1 MSGWNFATV
10 WDSVAEEAPD
20 RIAVVC
26 SDQIRTYADLED
38 RAARLAGHLAS
49 AGVTPGTTVAI
60 DLVNS
65 CEYLETFYAALKLGA
80 IPVNVNFRYGVEET
94 RYLLADADALSVVTE
109 ARFAET
115 VRAAV
120 ARLDGPRPAILELGA
135 DYDAAVAG
143 PRIESAHRPNGD
155 DLIFLYTG
163 GTTGMPKG
171 VMWRNDDLYVALWQ
185 MGRPGT
191 EPPDPLLAVRA
202 GKRAATT
209 LPACP
214 LMHGTGLFI
223 TLSTLAGGGTV
234 VLIDEMGLDPVR
246 IWDEVDRN
254 AVAVLTIV
262 GDAFARPLLDALDAE
277 RGRWSLES
285 LRAITSS
292 GVTWSPEVKRALLG
306 HLATI
311 TLLDSLGASEGLMS
325 RSAARAEDKEIAA
338 ARFAVNERVRVLTD
352 DGREVEPG
360 STEVGMVG
368 VGGRIPLG
376 YYKDPEKTAKT
387 FRTVN
392 GVRYSIPGDYATV
405 DPDGTIRLLGR
416 GSATVNTGGEK
427 VYPEEVELVIRR
439 HAAVDDCVVVG
450 LPDPRFGEMVVA
462 MVVTRDA
469 VDEKA
474 VRAHC
479 KSEGLAGY
487 KTPKRVVVLETMHR
501 APNGK
506 ADYKLLRA
514 MAADRLEMQA

>member
-20 RIAVVC
+20 RIAIIC
-26 SDQIRTYADLED
+26 SDERRTYGELED
-38 RAARLAGHLAS
+38 RAARLAGSLS
-49 AGVTPGTTVAI
+49 EVGVRPGTTVAI

-94 RYLLADADALSVVTE
+94 RYLLADADALAVVTE
-109 ARFAET
+109 DRFAET

-120 ARLDGPRPAILELGA
+120 DLLDEPRPAVVALGA
-135 DYDAAVAG
+135 DYAAAVTG
-143 PRIESAHRPNGD
+143 PRLVTDHRPDGD

-191 EPPDPLLAVRA
+191 EPPDPLLAARA
-202 GKRAATT
+202 GKRAGTT

-223 TLSTLAGGGTV
+223 TLSTLSGGGTV
-234 VLIDEMGLDPVR
+234 VLIDEIGLDPVR

-254 AVAVLTIV
+254 EVAVLTIV

-277 RGRWSLES
+277 RARWSLAS

-292 GVTWSPEVKRALLG
+292 GVTWSPEVKRGLLG
-306 HLATI
+306 HLPTI

-325 RSAARAEDKEIAA
+325 RSAARADDKEIAA

-360 STEVGMVG
+360 SDEVGLVG

-392 GVRYSIPGDYATV
+392 GVRYSIPGDHATV

-439 HAAVDDCVVVG
+439 HATIDDCVVLG

-462 MVVTRDA
+462 MVVTRNA
-469 VDEKA
+469 VDENA

-487 KTPKRVVVLETMHR
+487 KTPKRVVVLDTMHR

-514 MAADRLEMQA
+514 LAAERLENQA